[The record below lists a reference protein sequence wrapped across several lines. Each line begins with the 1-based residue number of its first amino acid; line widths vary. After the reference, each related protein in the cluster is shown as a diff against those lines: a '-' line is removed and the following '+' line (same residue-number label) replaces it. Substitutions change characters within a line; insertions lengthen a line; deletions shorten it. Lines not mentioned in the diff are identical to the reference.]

1 MLIYNQ
7 KETKETNT
15 AEKEHRTTMKR
26 RFMEEVYA
34 KRKEI

>member
-15 AEKEHRTTMKR
+15 AEKENNR
-26 RFMEEVYA
+26 Y
-34 KRKEI
+34 EII